1 MRGVEYSFSLE
12 SGALCELTTDDNNLL
27 STYWKPATLRSTFQR
42 MILWSEWLPGSPKT
56 KENANQAWEAEPKPP
71 LCSDITWAAGSSP
84 VECKFTLS
92 RE

>member
-42 MILWSEWLPGSPKT
+42 MILWSEWLPGSPRS
-56 KENANQAWEAEPKPP
+56 KENVNQAWEAEP
-71 LCSDITWAAGSSP
+71 
-84 VECKFTLS
+84 
-92 RE
+92 